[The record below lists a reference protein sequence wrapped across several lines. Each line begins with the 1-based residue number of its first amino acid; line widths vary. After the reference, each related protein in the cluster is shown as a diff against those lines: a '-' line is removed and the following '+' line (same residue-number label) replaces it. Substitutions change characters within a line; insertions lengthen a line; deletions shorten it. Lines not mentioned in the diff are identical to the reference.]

1 MIKTMNFNSNDEPKS
16 AYIHIPFCQRRC
28 FYCDFPVFVIG
39 DLQHGENSHPIQKYV
54 ETVIKEIEMTPG
66 SGQPLETVFFGG
78 GTPSLL
84 SVNQLTQIMETLD
97 QQFGLSA
104 GAEISIEM
112 DPGTFGLEKL
122 YGYVQGGINRVSLGI
137 QAFQDEL
144 LSICGRSHSSKDIF
158 TAIDLLYQVGVSD
171 FSIDLISGL
180 PHQTL
185 DQWQNSLETTVML
198 APSHISSYDLII
210 EPGTAFHRYYK
221 PGVAPLPE
229 DQSTADMYR
238 LAVQILTDAGYQH
251 YEVSNYA
258 FPGHQCRHNRVYWEN
273 LPYYGFGMGAT
284 SYIQGQRFTRPR
296 KTAEYY
302 QWVEQFIASGGKI
315 DCPKTPVHEN
325 LLETIMLGLRLA
337 DGINC
342 VTLVDQFGPNILQR
356 IWPTLHR
363 YYCQGWVEILTSE
376 GIPISLSLES
386 ALPTNSRIRLTDPE
400 GFLFSNTIL
409 AAIFQA
415 LE

>member
-1 MIKTMNFNSNDEPKS
+1 MNFTENEQPKS
-16 AYIHIPFCQRRC
+16 VYIHIPFCRRRC
-28 FYCDFPVFVIG
+28 FYCDFPIFVIG
-39 DLQHGENSHPIQKYV
+39 DLQQGENSSTIQKYV
-54 ETVIKEIEMTPG
+54 ETLIQEIEMTPG
-66 SGQPLETVFFGG
+66 GRQTLETVFFGG

-84 SVNQLTQIMETLD
+84 SVHQLNQIMEILD
-97 QQFGLSA
+97 RRFGIGA
-104 GAEISIEM
+104 GTEISIEM
-112 DPGTFGLEKL
+112 DPGTFDLEKL

-144 LSICGRSHSSKDIF
+144 LSMCGRSHSSQDIF

-171 FSIDLISGL
+171 FSIDLMSGL

-221 PGVAPLPE
+221 PGVPPFP
-229 DQSTADMYR
+229 DDRSTADMYR

-284 SYIQGQRFTRPR
+284 SYVQGQRFTRPR
-296 KTAEYY
+296 KIAEYY
-302 QWVEQFIASGGKI
+302 QWVEQSIAAGGKI
-315 DCPKTPVHEN
+315 DCPETPVNER
-325 LLETIMLGLRLA
+325 LLETIMLGLRLT

-342 VTLVDQFGPNILQR
+342 ATLVDRFGENVLQG
-356 IWPTLHR
+356 IWPSLHQ
-363 YYCQGWVEILTSE
+363 YHLKGWVEILTSE
-376 GIPISLSLES
+376 GIPIALSPES
-386 ALPTNSRIRLTDPE
+386 PLPATSRIRLTDPE

-409 AAIFQA
+409 ATLFQQM
-415 LE
+415 E